1 MRSRRFG
8 MFFLA
13 LGTFAV
19 ATLTSLTTAQS
30 AQAQCFEDDPEGGV
44 TGTIMIKACP
54 RLVFEAIQ
62 NSRYSDP
69 DRRVVSSE
77 GNTVVLEEKFPGL
90 PIIGRAKCLYREV
103 EVPNQRIDYSIIES
117 SQFRAFNGAWE
128 LNPSKDGKMTTLKLT
143 SRCDTFV
150 TVPFKRQIQNAGT
163 RKDIKRRL
171 TAIKNAVE
179 GSAALPKNSADKVT
193 SAGTSNI

>member
-1 MRSRRFG
+1 

-13 LGTFAV
+13 LGIFAV
-19 ATLTSLTTAQS
+19 ANLTSLTTAQS
-30 AQAQCFEDDPEGGV
+30 VQAQCFEDDPAGGV
-44 TGTIMIKACP
+44 TGTITIKACP

-69 DRRVVSSE
+69 SRRVVSSE
-77 GNTVVLEEKFPGL
+77 GNTVILEEKFPGL

-117 SQFRAFNGAWE
+117 EQFKAFNGAWE
-128 LNPSKDGKMTTLKLT
+128 LNPSHDGKTTTLRLT

-150 TVPFKRQIQNAGT
+150 TVPFKRQLQNAGT

-171 TAIKNAVE
+171 TAIKSAVE
-179 GSAALPKNSADKVT
+179 GHATLPKHEGKVT